1 MEKYGPLRTF
11 TCPNVGCSTPRKTF
25 TRKDNFQRHFE
36 RCRLAVAARSVV
48 QEQVHQQQFADVG
61 QAPAQGDSK
70 TAQWVKLI

>member
-1 MEKYGPLRTF
+1 
-11 TCPNVGCSTPRKTF
+11 
-25 TRKDNFQRHFE
+25 
-36 RCRLAVAARSVV
+36 VAARSVV